1 MPTFSSNAPFNP
13 NPISKILVVFITGL
27 TVMHSINIRFELAIV
42 CLIGILLYLNGY
54 KKHFSNGLYC
64 VGYFTPCLILWCYLN

>member
-42 CLIGILLYLNGY
+42 CLIGIL
-54 KKHFSNGLYC
+54 
-64 VGYFTPCLILWCYLN
+64 

>member
-42 CLIGILLYLNGY
+42 
-54 KKHFSNGLYC
+54 
-64 VGYFTPCLILWCYLN
+64 YFFRGTVEDRHADEG

>member
-54 KKHFSNGLYC
+54 
-64 VGYFTPCLILWCYLN
+64 